1 MWQKQN
7 MKSESAIHLLNFI
20 IKTVFAAEPYQISFL
35 YFLFYLRTGTLI
47 ATPISPST
55 SLWRYIFVAGGYNA
69 LADIHGGA
77 QQDRVIGGTQSV
89 SIAMA
94 K

>member
-35 YFLFYLRTGTLI
+35 YFLFYLRTGTLV
-47 ATPISPST
+47 ATKFSFCLPLT
-55 SLWRYIFVAGGYNA
+55 LYICSWW
-69 LADIHGGA
+69 I
-77 QQDRVIGGTQSV
+77 QCTC
-89 SIAMA
+89 
-94 K
+94 